1 MLDEDRY
8 LIFFN
13 VMNWRIIKS
22 VKMKVMTVEIS
33 RGVCVCVCVYVC
45 VCVNVCVWFKNCNFT
60 TLNLTE

>member
-1 MLDEDRY
+1 
-8 LIFFN
+8 
-13 VMNWRIIKS
+13 MNWRIIKS